1 MKVIL
6 AIAAMVG
13 LDQLVKLWA
22 VRVLQ
27 PIGSIPILDDVFS
40 LTYLENRGA
49 AFSML
54 ENRVWLL
61 ALVGIVIVAGI
72 FWVIR
77 KGWVS
82 GALAQWSLYSIVG
95 GAIGNLLD
103 RIFRGYVVDLFN
115 FQLIHFPVFN
125 VADIF
130 VCVGVGLFCIYTLFF
145 SEKDEKK

>member
-27 PIGSIPILDDVFS
+27 PIGSIPVLDGVFS

-82 GALAQWSLYSIVG
+82 GTLAQWSLYSIAG